1 MKPGTAAILGVAL
14 AVLCAWRPSALAQPY
29 PSKPIRIVLPY
40 VAGGNAD
47 ITARTIAQKL
57 ADPLGVSVLVENRP
71 GANGGIGTDAVAKAP
86 PDGYTLLHTASGPI
100 VVNPV
105 LYSKVSYDPVKDF
118 APIIQVHTFMYVL
131 VVESASPIKSVADLT
146 AAAKARPGAL
156 TFGSTGVG
164 GGNHLAGELFAL
176 MTGTKL
182 THVPYKGS
190 AAALADLLGGQ
201 LSFMFDTPITS
212 VPHLKTGKL
221 RGYAVTGLTRAAA
234 MPDIPTLDELG
245 LKGFEI
251 TQFQGLLAPA
261 GTDRAI
267 IARLNQETAKVLKQP
282 DVIERLATQ
291 GGNEIVGGTPE
302 EFARLISVQLAYYAK
317 LVKDAGVKAE

>member
-1 MKPGTAAILGVAL
+1 MRISLWALLLPLAAWIGGAH
-14 AVLCAWRPSALAQPY
+14 AQAY
-29 PSKPIRIVLPY
+29 PSKPIRVVVPY

-57 ADPLGVSVLVENRP
+57 GESLGVAVLVDNRP
-71 GANGGIGTDAVAKAP
+71 GANGGIGTDSVAKSA

-105 LYSKVSYDPVKDF
+105 LYAKVPYDPVKDF
-118 APIIQVHTFMYVL
+118 VPIVQVHTFMYVL
-131 VVESASPIKSVADLT
+131 VVRSDSPIKSVADLT

-156 TFGSTGVG
+156 SFGSTGIG
-164 GGNHLAGELFAL
+164 GGNHLAGELYAL

-221 RGYAVTGLTRAAA
+221 RGYAVTSLKRAAA

-251 TQFQGLLAPA
+251 TQFQGLLA
-261 GTDRAI
+261 
-267 IARLNQETAKVLKQP
+267 
-282 DVIERLATQ
+282 
-291 GGNEIVGGTPE
+291 
-302 EFARLISVQLAYYAK
+302 
-317 LVKDAGVKAE
+317 